1 MTDAAKP
8 QSRGRIRTLSDE
20 VLDGFEIK
28 DIKCLSCS
36 GYGNC
41 GYKSYFLNPE
51 GGVVSI
57 CMRTRKR
64 LQCQRDGVEYS
75 DALLVEDL

>member
-1 MTDAAKP
+1 MDL
-8 QSRGRIRTLSDE
+8 SSDTLSLRRLTE
-20 VLDGFEIK
+20 NVLDGFSVN
-28 DIKCLSCS
+28 DMKCVSCS

-41 GYKSYFLNPE
+41 GYKSFFLKPE

-57 CMRTRKR
+57 CMRRRKM

-75 DALLVEDL
+75 DALLKEIL